1 MALKLDLYIIS
12 LYYKFSYI
20 QKNQISCSKDFN
32 RKSSEFALSEMW
44 FKVHC
49 FVLFVFII
57 KSSLAENNDTKSSTS
72 FSLPSVPIFNT
83 IDSELDTKLPT
94 HQFTEKIFLP
104 VAGKYFHPNKTHE
117 NIFTKMNNAKK
128 FNFLD
133 FDAYILKP
141 TSLGLVSPKQGLHI
155 NTKVFKKPTTS
166 KVNFEENSDKYHN
179 QYNLKTPESDES
191 EEVNSSGEDEDDEY
205 NEEEEE
211 KITTTTP
218 KYVKNKKNTKKPFLN
233 KKLLPIG
240 LAYFD
245 LHHPRILPRFEQ
257 SIYKSPWEFPTIESA
272 YDDNKSA
279 KRKEKYEN
287 GSDEKDESI
296 ESLNYE
302 NFHKIVDKYSPKDK
316 KLFNPSNENEEI
328 ISSHLPQKEF
338 LKSEPTTPVSQDDF
352 ESHAPNG
359 NYVTNK
365 NKVTHSYTE
374 KYVINDDNE
383 SQYPQKNNK
392 NIKNYISSHVP
403 QKYQQVPVKIEN
415 VKYDL
420 NVHENSTPKLYNNL
434 YKSQDHQK
442 KYVPQIKTVQYKNN
456 KHNDSPP
463 KKSWDQDGKV
473 VYSHNNQ
480 IPKPQ
485 IQDEQRSAKI
495 QHFNEDIPQSNLLY
509 HQTLYFP
516 SEAIKPHFYI
526 NVQDPKVGSESK
538 QNSIKIGT
546 SDEKYFTKYRHPFN
560 DNIYIPKIK
569 AAGSS
574 NLPKTQIRSSSSVVP
589 VTTKTESPAVQ
600 DELKYFQ

>member
-1 MALKLDLYIIS
+1 
-12 LYYKFSYI
+12 
-20 QKNQISCSKDFN
+20 
-32 RKSSEFALSEMW
+32 MW
-44 FKVHC
+44 FKVNY
-49 FVLFVFII
+49 FVLVVFII
-57 KSSLAENNDTKSSTS
+57 KSSLAENNDTKSSIS
-72 FSLPSVPIFNT
+72 FSLPAVPIFNT
-83 IDSELDTKLPT
+83 IDSELDSKLPT

-104 VAGKYFHPNKTHE
+104 VAGKYFHPDKTHE
-117 NIFTKMNNAKK
+117 NISKMNQTNAKK
-128 FNFLD
+128 FNFLN

-155 NTKVFKKPTTS
+155 NTDVFKKPTTS
-166 KVNFEENSDKYHN
+166 KINFEENSDKYYN
-179 QYNLKTPESDES
+179 QYNSETPESDDS
-191 EEVNSSGEDEDDEY
+191 EKENERGEDEEEEY
-205 NEEEEE
+205 DEEEE
-211 KITTTTP
+211 ITTTTP
-218 KYVKNKKNTKKPFLN
+218 KYVEKKKNTKKPFLN

-245 LHHPRILPRFEQ
+245 LHHPRILPRFEE
-257 SIYKSPWEFPTIESA
+257 SIYKSPWEFPTVESA
-272 YDDNKSA
+272 YDENENA
-279 KRKEKYEN
+279 KRNEKYEN
-287 GSDEKDESI
+287 DSDENDESI

-302 NFHKIVDKYSPKDK
+302 NFHKIVDRYRPNEDNNNKKIK
-316 KLFNPSNENEEI
+316 NEKLFYPADENEEI
-328 ISSHLPQKEF
+328 ISSPLPQNEF
-338 LKSEPTTPVSQDDF
+338 IKSEPTTPIPQDDF
-352 ESHAPNG
+352 ASHAPNG
-359 NYVTNK
+359 DYITNK
-365 NKVTHSYTE
+365 NKVTHSYAQ

-383 SQYPQKNNK
+383 SQFPKKNENLKSLVTHVEKNK
-392 NIKNYISSHVP
+392 ENIKNYISSHVP
-403 QKYQQVPVKIEN
+403 QKMQQIPVKIEN

-420 NVHENSTPKLYNNL
+420 GKNLKVHESSTPKLYNNL
-434 YKSQDHQK
+434 YKSQDRPKFEHLK
-442 KYVPQIKTVQYKNN
+442 NYAPQIKVVKYKNN
-456 KHNDSPP
+456 QHNSSPP

-485 IQDEQRSAKI
+485 VQDEQKSAKI

-569 AAGSS
+569 AAASA
-574 NLPKTQIRSSSSVVP
+574 NLPKTQIRSSSNVVP
-589 VTTKTESPAVQ
+589 VTTNTESPAVQ